1 MVEDLIKAINH
12 FITVFSFRRM
22 RKLKKKKSYRSGTY
36 KYQLNTF
43 FFSFFIYTTT
53 KKK

>member
-22 RKLKKKKSYRSGTY
+22 RKLKKKKLSVRH
-36 KYQLNTF
+36 L
-43 FFSFFIYTTT
+43 
-53 KKK
+53 